1 MIVLVCISF
10 LLILGL
16 VLIMCLWVGAL
27 RGVCVLVGCW
37 CLLIAYI

>member
-1 MIVLVCISF
+1 MNLMIVLVCISF

-27 RGVCVLVGCW
+27 RGVCGGYCVGVC
-37 CLLIAYI
+37 